1 MFQLSQ
7 QGAVNVLEG
16 QGPLNEAAATGVREL
31 LDQCVAHGQPRIVV
45 SLHEVPLID
54 SAGLEV
60 LLDVRDACL
69 RRGGTLAVAS
79 PNSLCRDILHVTG
92 LDQQLDLHDDVLSAI
107 GSFAG

>member
-1 MFQLSQ
+1 MFQLSR
-7 QGAVNVLEG
+7 QGAVDVLEG
-16 QGPLNEAAATGVREL
+16 RGPLNEGSAASVREL
-31 LDQCVAHGQPRIVV
+31 LDRCVGSGQPRVV
-45 SLHEVPLID
+45 ISLDEVPLLD

-60 LLDVRDACL
+60 LLDARDACL
-69 RRGGTLAVAS
+69 QRGGTLAVAT